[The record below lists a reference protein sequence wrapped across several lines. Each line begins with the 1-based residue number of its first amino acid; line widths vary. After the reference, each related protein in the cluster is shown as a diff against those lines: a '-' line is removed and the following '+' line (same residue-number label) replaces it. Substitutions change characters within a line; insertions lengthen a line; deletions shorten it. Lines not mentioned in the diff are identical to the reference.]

1 MKGITWGDWMI
12 DTDKYEGH
20 TPAPWKIYYDKWN
33 KTGWWIDSI
42 ARYDVGEG
50 DTVCHVQGTA
60 QDKDPTAKLIAD
72 APLLLAEVKRLREFQ
87 DKALHIW
94 MHTTG
99 PSDFARKMGSHLA
112 EEHHRRK
119 EEEE

>member
-1 MKGITWGDWMI
+1 MI

-20 TPAPWKIYYDKWN
+20 RPGPWKIYYDKWN

-50 DTVCHVQGTA
+50 DMVCQLHGIA

-72 APLLLAEVKRLREFQ
+72 APKHLAEVKRLRDEL
-87 DKALHIW
+87 DKQMEYIEWLEQ
-94 MHTTG
+94 
-99 PSDFARKMGSHLA
+99 FAPKAGEYNTSWEAYELA
-112 EEHHRRK
+112 K
-119 EEEE
+119 EAD